1 MSPKSPSPAY
11 SLRLRVR
18 LADRPGTLGALAV
31 AIGEAGGNINA
42 LEGFE
47 LKTAYLTEDVIVYC
61 ADVAHQDRIR
71 AAVERVEGVEL
82 LHCEDRTF
90 ALHDAGKITVD
101 SSVEI
106 RGMDDLAWLQA
117 QHGAPPHDVPLLAI
131 APQQPP
137 RRRGAGARGIEGREH
152 RRRVGIVL
160 RTVAQAGPPAS
171 SGQGQRR
178 HSSTGAAGAGM
189 ADRSYG
195 VRW

>member
-71 AAVERVEGVEL
+71 AAVEQVEGVEL

-106 RGMDDLAWLQA
+106 RGMDDLAMA
-117 QHGAPPHDVPLLAI
+117 YSPGVARVCSAI
-131 APQQPP
+131 AAESSSAAN
-137 RRRGAGARGIEGREH
+137 RCSSRSSWLRSRICSRAEAGTGSGS
-152 RRRVGIVL
+152 
-160 RTVAQAGPPAS
+160 PAA
-171 SGQGQRR
+171 
-178 HSSTGAAGAGM
+178 TLA
-189 ADRSYG
+189 
-195 VRW
+195 VT